1 MHELATHVA
10 HGAFH
15 DSSVRYPPPK
25 CHPGTREKVLTRIKD
40 WIATGEGT
48 SRILWLYGSAGV
60 GKSAIAQTIA
70 EHCLTNDKLDAA
82 FFFFRGDPQRND
94 ANLLFPTLAWQL
106 MFSVPEIKAH
116 LSAFMEKDP
125 FIPIRFL
132 ETQFEQLIAEPF
144 RLAAKNNPPL
154 RTSGIVIIDGVDECA
169 GETMQQ
175 CFLSLL
181 GRAVDNG
188 GLPLRF
194 LICSRPES
202 HIRETFDHSISAS
215 VTSRIGLNDDVDSDD
230 DIRRYLVQEFSR
242 ISTEMGIASHTW
254 PPEGVLDRLVQNSS
268 GQFIYAATVVKFVG
282 DKYAY
287 PGNQLEIIFGIRRAT
302 NSSSPF
308 ADLDQLY
315 LEILVRQPDQDFLKT
330 FLNFLCLP
338 IDHRVD
344 RVELIRILLD
354 MKKEEFLAKIRGL
367 HSLLDISDVSCNIEA
382 HPYHASFFEFLRNQ
396 GRSCQ
401 YHSDKV
407 LGSRDFVDLFLKAL
421 IKYASSIQQ
430 PRYVLCQSYAPI
442 SILFSLIP
450 YKHDFN
456 VILLHGISSSKSILD
471 CIAVN
476 QWEQMLAP
484 LRILRDL
491 EFEMPSSGSVQPFKT
506 VHWSLRLLFLSLRG
520 ELFNRRRTNS
530 LISLVHLAIVVSRC
544 PKCS

>member
-330 FLNFLCLP
+330 FLNLFYLYMKDRFGFERYL
-338 IDHRVD
+338 VD
-344 RVELIRILLD
+344 FINAMSDLEEGEL
-354 MKKEEFLAKIRGL
+354 FAKLRGL
-367 HSLLDISDVSCNIEA
+367 HSLLEISESDKFIRV
-382 HPYHASFFEFLRNQ
+382 YHASFFEFLLDST
-396 GRSCQ
+396 RSDQ
-401 YHSDKV
+401 YYLDMPTA
-407 LGSRDFVDLFLKAL
+407 SRTL
-421 IKYASSIQQ
+421 IRRFSTVYVKYVSKIRQTGVSFQWVNSI
-430 PRYVLCQSYAPI
+430 V
-442 SILFSLIP
+442 
-450 YKHDFN
+450 
-456 VILLHGISSSKSILD
+456 
-471 CIAVN
+471 
-476 QWEQMLAP
+476 
-484 LRILRDL
+484 
-491 EFEMPSSGSVQPFKT
+491 
-506 VHWSLRLLFLSLRG
+506 
-520 ELFNRRRTNS
+520 RT
-530 LISLVHLAIVVSRC
+530 
-544 PKCS
+544 